1 MIVAQAP
8 AITESV
14 VYMVGSVASG
24 SAFLAWFI
32 NNQFSYNR
40 RIFYRVMSRHNKED
54 DDRFE
59 GINHEIWQ
67 ILLRNSRVDG
77 DQPPKRTT
85 FPRRRYL
92 QESDEENDDALDGS
106 SVQ

>member
-1 MIVAQAP
+1 
-8 AITESV
+8 
-14 VYMVGSVASG
+14 MVGSVASG

-32 NNQFSYNR
+32 NNQFSHNR

-59 GINHEIWQ
+59 AISNDVWGILI
-67 ILLRNSRVDG
+67 RNARVDD

-92 QESDEENDDALDGS
+92 TEEENDDELDGS
-106 SVQ
+106 AVQ